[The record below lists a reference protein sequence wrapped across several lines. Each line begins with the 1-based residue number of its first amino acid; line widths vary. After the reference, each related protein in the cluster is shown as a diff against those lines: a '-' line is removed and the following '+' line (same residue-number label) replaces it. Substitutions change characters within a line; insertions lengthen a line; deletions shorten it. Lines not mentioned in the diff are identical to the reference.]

1 MSLLTHAYRL
11 IKKSGLFDPVYY
23 LMNNPDVRAAD
34 IDPLRHYLKFGW
46 KEGRN
51 PSERF
56 DTSFYLE
63 SNPDLKQSGEN
74 PLAQYIKH
82 EAKGG
87 RQALPS
93 ERFLPPV
100 SQNTQPF
107 SFTEKKLVS
116 MENFRRSASY
126 IKIYGLANFFKKAR
140 AKLFP
145 GSALQDL
152 DQTQSV
158 SILGGINPTPLSIK
172 PIITEIID
180 KKISIIIPTKNAGA
194 NFPFLMKV
202 LRSQEGFKEIE
213 TIVVDSGSTDDT
225 VQIAESYDAI
235 IIKINPSDF
244 SHAFA
249 RNVGVEHA
257 TGDFLLFTVQDA
269 LPPSSTWLYELFQ
282 VLKNEDVVAVSCA
295 ETPREDA
302 DLFYRVICW
311 NHYNFLGINDGD
323 RIFKLPEKLDNVS
336 LRQNGQISDLANLI
350 SREII
355 QKYQYRLSYA
365 EDLDLGI
372 RLIKDGYEIA
382 FLGSVRVIHSHNRLP
397 YYFLKR
403 GYVDNLFLSDVF
415 DDFVIP
421 KISMPTF
428 VPDIAFTYVFLN
440 RLISYIDNLPKP
452 LTPLMFEA
460 KVNEFFAH
468 RYDFQ
473 YPGKLP
479 NDRESYLDEQAK
491 EFFESLIEASGFQY
505 AGRKYDGFLTMAFLG
520 YVSITFNYLKNTYE
534 TIDNLLLTEIKEC
547 FYKAFS
553 ILVGAH
559 LAYCN
564 KNRTGDEL
572 QDMDKMHKMLMEGV

>member
-1 MSLLTHAYRL
+1 MSSLTHAYRL

-87 RQALPS
+87 RRALRS

-152 DQTQSV
+152 DKTQSV
-158 SILGGINPTPLSIK
+158 SILGGINPTPLSIN

-194 NFPFLMKV
+194 NFSFLMKV

-213 TIVVDSGSTDDT
+213 TIIVDSGSADDT

-235 IIKINPSDF
+235 VIKINPSDF

-282 VLKNEDVVAVSCA
+282 VLKSEDVVAVSCA

-323 RIFKLPEKLDNVS
+323 RIFKLPEKLDNV
-336 LRQNGQISDLANLI
+336 LIRQNGQISDLANLI

-355 QKYQYRLSYA
+355 QKYQYRLNYA

-372 RLIKDGYEIA
+372 RLIKDGYKIA

-473 YPGKLP
+473 YPGKLQ

>member
-74 PLAQYIKH
+74 PLAHYIKH
-82 EAKGG
+82 DAKGG

>member
-1 MSLLTHAYRL
+1 MSSLTHAYRL

-74 PLAQYIKH
+74 PLAHYIKH
-82 EAKGG
+82 DAKGG